1 MVIRQVLMWL
11 ALCAAGLAQTLE
23 LEPGL
28 VTRNDVLKGT
38 LKLTSALSGPGRL
51 TLTWT
56 DSYGRTVAVESQ
68 KVSLTGKSIPFQM
81 RLRRA
86 VALSNFVSAELIGGS
101 TTVKAGPIEF
111 IVTPNES
118 WYAYQV
124 IMY

>member
-1 MVIRQVLMWL
+1 MLHCERIQTEGTMLKYVLLWL
-11 ALCAAGLAQTLE
+11 AFCAAGLGQTLE

-38 LKLTSALSGPGRL
+38 LKLTSAISGPGRL

-68 KVSLTGKSIPFQM
+68 KVSLIGKSVPFQM

-86 VALSNFVSAELIGGS
+86 VALLNFISAELL
-101 TTVKAGPIEF
+101 AG
-111 IVTPNES
+111 
-118 WYAYQV
+118 
-124 IMY
+124 